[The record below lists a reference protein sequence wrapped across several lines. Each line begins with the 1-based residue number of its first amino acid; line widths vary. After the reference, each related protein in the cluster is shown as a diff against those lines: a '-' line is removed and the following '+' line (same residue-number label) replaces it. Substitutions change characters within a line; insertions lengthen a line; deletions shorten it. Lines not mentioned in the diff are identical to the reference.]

1 MIDFN
6 KLKQIILDNN
16 SFLLTTHV
24 NPDGDAIGSEIAM
37 YFILKELGK
46 KIYIVNHSETP
57 YNLDFLDP
65 DRVIEKY
72 DASKHRRLFDEV
84 DVLVA
89 LDFNRSDRIVS
100 MQDGF
105 NQSKKTKICIDHHQ
119 DSAPFVDYFFADI
132 YYSATGH
139 IIYEFIKKSEIVK
152 LKFDTAFPIY
162 AAIMTDTG
170 SFRFERT
177 TPELHIAIADMLN
190 HGVIPGDVFDKI
202 YDHSKFSKIKLTGA
216 ALDSMQLYSSDN
228 NIGYMVLKQ
237 ELFQRLGA
245 FESDTDSLVNYTLSV
260 EGVVVGLL
268 FMELKD
274 GFKVSFRSKGTIPMN
289 KLAGEFGGGG
299 HTNAAGARIFNASLK
314 EYIPKILSKTEEYLK
329 NNSGNNNV

>member
-6 KLKQIILDNN
+6 KLKQILQENN

-24 NPDGDAIGSEIAM
+24 NPDGDAIGSEIAV

-46 KIYIVNHSETP
+46 KIYIINHSPTP
-57 YNLDFLDP
+57 YNLEFLDA
-65 DRVIEKY
+65 DKVIEKY
-72 DASKHRRLFDEV
+72 DENKHQHIFDEV

-100 MQDGF
+100 MQGAFDK
-105 NQSKKTKICIDHHQ
+105 SKKIKICIDHHQ
-119 DSAPFVDYFFADI
+119 DSAPFVDFFFADI
-132 YYSATGH
+132 NYSATGH
-139 IIYEFIKKSEIVK
+139 IIYDLIKKTGIVK
-152 LKFDTAFPIY
+152 LKYQTALPIY

-177 TPELHIAIADMLN
+177 TPELHYVIADLLSQN
-190 HGVIPGDVFDKI
+190 VVPGDVYDKI
-202 YDHSKFSKIKLTGA
+202 YDQSKFSKIKLIGA
-216 ALDSMQLYSSDN
+216 ALESIQLYGTDN
-228 NIGYMVLKQ
+228 KIAYMVLKQ
-237 ELFQRLGA
+237 ETFIRLGA

-260 EGVVVGLL
+260 EGVVIGLM

-299 HTNAAGARIFNASLK
+299 HVNASGARLFNVKLD
-314 EYIPKILSKTEEYLK
+314 EYIPKILKKTEEYLK
-329 NNSGNNNV
+329 SNSGNSNV